1 MNMKK
6 IVSLFLAVLL
16 SVSYS
21 VGQGK
26 ANLLNAKTVAQIGV
40 KSKERIKADNTEKP
54 LDYGMTKDDDILWSK
69 VVWEVIDL
77 NQKINHNY
85 YFPIDS
91 TLGSTRLSLYNTL
104 NKALKQ
110 KKFKT
115 YEDSYF
121 IDEKP
126 VEKIQEELSA
136 VCVKSQITET
146 VSPADF
152 DHFKIKGIWFF
163 DKRQGELRYRLLA
176 IAPLIGFD
184 AKKKCGIEEDRER
197 SEMDGEEFVYPTPKE
212 LRPLYWAYFPEV
224 RQILHE
230 SKVFNSKNGSRPIS
244 YDHLLNS
251 RRFSAIIVQ
260 EENIYGNRVI
270 EDFVRGNS
278 LFQLLEADKIKEDIR
293 NKEIDMWNY

>member
-1 MNMKK
+1 MKK
-6 IVSLFLAVLL
+6 IVSLFFAVLL

-26 ANLLNAKTVAQIGV
+26 ANLLNAKTVAQIGL
-40 KSKERIKADNTEKP
+40 KSKEQIKADNTEKP
-54 LDYGMTKDDDILWSK
+54 LDYGITKDDDILWSK

-91 TLGSTRLSLYNTL
+91 TLGSKRLSLYNTL

-110 KKFKT
+110 KKFKA

-121 IDEKP
+121 IDQKP

-163 DKRQGELRYRLLA
+163 
-176 IAPLIGFD
+176 
-184 AKKKCGIEEDRER
+184 
-197 SEMDGEEFVYPTPKE
+197 
-212 LRPLYWAYFPEV
+212 
-224 RQILHE
+224 
-230 SKVFNSKNGSRPIS
+230 
-244 YDHLLNS
+244 
-251 RRFSAIIVQ
+251 
-260 EENIYGNRVI
+260 
-270 EDFVRGNS
+270 
-278 LFQLLEADKIKEDIR
+278 
-293 NKEIDMWNY
+293 